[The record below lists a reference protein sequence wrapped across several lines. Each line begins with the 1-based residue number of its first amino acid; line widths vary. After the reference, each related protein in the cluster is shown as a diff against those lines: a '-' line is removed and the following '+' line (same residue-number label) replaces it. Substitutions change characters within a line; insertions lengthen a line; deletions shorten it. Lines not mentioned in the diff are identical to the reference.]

1 VTSEEMA
8 QAYLSQAE
16 EILHEVKR
24 LYQRRAWNL
33 VVRRSQEVVELALK
47 GILRGVG
54 TEVPRTHD
62 VGLWLKNYRD
72 RFPPSFRQDIER
84 LASISR
90 HLRLERELSFY
101 GDEDLSAP
109 SPRFGPHSDRRGS
122 RMDGGRLRDFASLTR
137 LLCIAQGPI
146 LPLPLRF

>member
-109 SPRFGPHSDRRGS
+109 PQKLYTEDDAKSA
-122 RMDGGRLRDFASLTR
+122 MEEAEWVLEQ
-137 LLCIAQGPI
+137 CIKAWSEMRN
-146 LPLPLRF
+146 L